1 MMVPRSTDT
10 RAEPRG
16 FLSRVVSTV
25 KSVAVVEWNLYL
37 LCEGV
42 HTGSLAEAPHFVPKK
57 DPLTMTVPKVRGAR
71 AATRV
76 HHKIWVL
83 YFCWYSCNTARA
95 WSRTLHTAYK
105 SSAGGGVAR

>member
-1 MMVPRSTDT
+1 LCASCSRWSRSAADKCPRLFMMVPRSTDT

-57 DPLTMTVPKVRGAR
+57 DPLTMTVPKVRGGAR
-71 AATRV
+71 CHTRA
-76 HHKIWVL
+76 
-83 YFCWYSCNTARA
+83 S
-95 WSRTLHTAYK
+95 
-105 SSAGGGVAR
+105 